1 MIKWNELTNKK
12 WVVAVSGGADSM
24 ALLDMCVKHKIN
36 IVAAHVNYKKRDSAD
51 RDMLGVQKYC
61 HQHQIPCF
69 VHTVTK
75 YETHYNFQAQAREIR
90 YRFFKEIYEQQK
102 ADGVLVAHHLDDV
115 IETYFMQVQRGS
127 IPTWYG
133 IAEEMYMY
141 QILIKRILLDY
152 TKKELE
158 EYCEQH
164 RVTYYHDESNFENH
178 YTRNKIRH
186 QQIDFMDKDEKKKIK
201 LEIDKKNQSLYLL
214 KKKVNDI
221 VEQFDEKIE
230 VAAFKEIS
238 EKYQKYVLR
247 EWIISN
253 SSIMEIS
260 DKNLTVLIEMIVH
273 KQGNFRHNINEYY
286 FLLVEYG
293 RISIY
298 ENKNEDYAYVY
309 ENVVFEKTFYFT
321 VAKQGKKIEGITLYE
336 DDYPIT
342 IRNARKGD
350 KIHLKIGTKR
360 VSRFFIDN
368 KISHN
373 ERKSW
378 PVVVNCKGNVIFVH
392 KIGCDIKHYSN
403 NSTIFVLK

>member
-1 MIKWNELTNKK
+1 MINWKELINKK

-24 ALLDMCVKHKIN
+24 ALLDMCVKHKLN
-36 IVAAHVNYKKRDSAD
+36 VIVAHVNYKKRDSAD
-51 RDMLGVQKYC
+51 RDMNGVQAYC
-61 HQHQIPCF
+61 DKHAIPCF
-69 VHTVTK
+69 IHIVTK
-75 YETHYNFQAQAREIR
+75 YEEHTNFQAQAREIR
-90 YRFFKEIYEQQK
+90 YRFFKAIYEQEK
-102 ADGVLVAHHLDDV
+102 ANGVLVAHHLDDV
-115 IETYFMQVQRGS
+115 IETYLMQTQRGS
-127 IPTWYG
+127 IPAWYG

-141 QILIKRILLDY
+141 HILIKRILLDY

-164 RVTYYHDESNFENH
+164 RVTYYDDESNFENH

-186 QQIDFMDKDEKKKIK
+186 QHIDFMDKGEKKKIK
-201 LEIDKKNQSLYLL
+201 LEIDQKNESLKLMH
-214 KKKVNDI
+214 KRVNDI
-221 VEQFDEKIE
+221 VKQFDTKIE
-230 VAAFKEIS
+230 IKAFKQIS

-247 EWIISN
+247 EWILRN
-253 SSIMEIS
+253 CSIVEVS
-260 DKNLTVLIEMIVH
+260 EKNLDVLNDMIVH
-273 KQGNFRHNINEYY
+273 KKGNFRHNINEYY

-293 RISIY
+293 WISIY
-298 ENKNEDYAYVY
+298 EDKNEDYAYVY
-309 ENVVFEKTFYFT
+309 ENAVYESTPYFT
-321 VAKQGKKIEGITLYE
+321 TSKQGKRIEGITLYE

-342 IRNARKGD
+342 IRNAREGD
-350 KIHLKIGTKR
+350 KIQLRMGTKR

-392 KIGCDIKHYSN
+392 KIGCDIEHYSN